1 MHRCPRRLPTVA
13 PSLVVATALIFATG
27 CGDDSDPPTGGND
40 LPITWNFDA
49 GLEGWSSGAA
59 AAAGHGG
66 SVSSSAGNVVMRAWG
81 APGEPDAWITQSLTL
96 PSAAYTIRVR
106 AVSDCAEA
114 DPENDTYMRILLTA
128 SGSTTV
134 LSDWQTINENAYQ
147 TQSADLD
154 AFAGETVTLRIE
166 MDDEGGQEDDLASGE
181 MLCID
186 QIQITGD

>member
-1 MHRCPRRLPTVA
+1 MTVLSA
-13 PSLVVATALIFATG
+13 AG
-27 CGDDSDPPTGGND
+27 CGDDSNPPTAGDD
-40 LPITWNFDA
+40 LPITWDFDA
-49 GLEGWSSGAA
+49 GLDGWGTGAA

-66 SVSSSAGNVVMRAWG
+66 AVTATAGTVVLRGWG

-96 PSAAYTIRVR
+96 PAAAYTIRVR
-106 AVSDCAEA
+106 AISDCAEA
-114 DPENDTYMRILLTA
+114 EAENDTYMRILLTA

-134 LSDWQTINENAYQ
+134 LLDWRTIDEDTYQ
-147 TQSADLD
+147 SESADLD
-154 AFAGETVTLRIE
+154 AFAGQMVTLRIE

>member
-1 MHRCPRRLPTVA
+1 MPHSVPTA
-13 PSLVVATALIFATG
+13 RAATRVLAATLAVLMATG
-27 CGDDSDPPTGGND
+27 CGDDSPTGGDD

-49 GLEGWSSGAA
+49 GLEGWSTEAA

-66 SVSSSAGNVVMRAWG
+66 SVSSSAGTVVLRGWG
-81 APGEPDAWITQSLTL
+81 APGDPDAWITQSLTL
-96 PSAAYTIRVR
+96 PAAAYTIRVR
-106 AVSDCAEA
+106 AISDCAEA
-114 DPENDTYMRILLTA
+114 EADNDTYMRILLIA

-134 LSDWQTINENAYQ
+134 LSDWQTIDEEAYQ

-154 AFAGETVTLRIE
+154 QFAGETVTLRIE

-186 QIQITGD
+186 QVQITGD